1 MHKPDDLVTTAEAA
15 EILRCSVP
23 TVTRMARDGRLVVL
37 RKLPGL
43 RGDRLFERSE
53 VDRAAAAR
61 AQGTDAQEARA

>member
-1 MHKPDDLVTTAEAA
+1 MSSNDEVLTTAEAA
-15 EILRCSVP
+15 AVLGCSVP
-23 TVTRMARDGRLVVL
+23 TVTRMARDGRLVML

-61 AQGTDAQEARA
+61 AQGTDAQEASA